1 MIIPFVA
8 ARLLP
13 AEWKS
18 VLVAPV
24 NASLLG
30 MGLLGLLA
38 AIDVMLLYILIRR
51 FNRSRI
57 LTTIS

>member
-1 MIIPFVA
+1 
-8 ARLLP
+8 
-13 AEWKS
+13 

-24 NASLLG
+24 NAGLLG